1 MKVEWML
8 FAGAGAFFAL
18 TGSIYWFVSYEQAGT
33 TMLALA
39 VAAVLMVAGWLALW
53 SRRGGAR
60 PEDRGDADPGDEAGD
75 IGYFPSS
82 SIWPFAIACGGV
94 VLANALVF
102 GVWLGLTG
110 AVMLLIGVI
119 GYAAEASSKA

>member
-1 MKVEWML
+1 MKTEWKL
-8 FAGAGAFFAL
+8 FAGAAGFFSL

-39 VAAVLMVAGWLALW
+39 VAGLLMIGGWLFLW
-53 SRRGGAR
+53 SRRVGLR
-60 PEDRGDADPGDEAGD
+60 PEDRPDASPDDAAED

-82 SIWPFAIACGGV
+82 SIWPFVIACGAIV
-94 VLANALVF
+94 MAVALVF

-110 AVMLLIGVI
+110 ALIVLVGII
-119 GYAAEASSKA
+119 GYACEASSKA